1 MREKP
6 DHFPKLRRTRPYQ
19 AKGGIQA
26 WGLGLRTILI
36 VSLVLLGLGPFLCLG
51 ELGNMGSQPV
61 WAATLP
67 EESSAEQGQESLDEP
82 AEGEAEK
89 EAAGEEG
96 ATDSDSS
103 QPHSEEETTAA
114 TKPFP
119 SLGRWSDYFDG
130 RVGTWPSLE
139 QIGSRSYLVI
149 DADTG
154 EEILSHNPDGPAYPA
169 SMTKI
174 LTAITVLEH
183 PDYAPDR
190 LIRFSE
196 RAVAMPSPESSTA
209 GFVAGEECPTIVAL
223 YAMMIRSANEV
234 ANALAENYGGSLDGF
249 MELANAKAKEI
260 GCENTHFVDP
270 AGFGLEDHVT
280 TARDMAKLV
289 AHAMKNDVFRDIVT
303 TKCLILPATNI
314 HVFNGWFTVFNGN
327 GLMMGQDAGYQS
339 KYLKSID
346 GVKTG
351 TTDIAGYC
359 LSSAATTYDDRHLI
373 CVIFNAHLQNSDYE
387 YFVNPSTFSYVLLQ
401 EAAMRLGCPEG
412 RPDYSDK
419 DYRMQ
424 WSATPPGSFT
434 EATVTET
441 APTEAPTT
449 IATQPTPTSD
459 PTGMLVPKTAI
470 ILKTWHILLVM
481 LIIILLVFTA
491 FLLGMKARQKEQHSQ
506 RQSKDKRG
514 QGSQHK
520 SGQHR
525 KKRSADY
532 DRYSDSYRSDGDWSN
547 EYDQAG
553 DRSRRPRKPGP
564 RSSRRWDN
572 DESTQ
577 SIRTEGYYQ
586 RRPRPQ
592 RRPDDTWTQ
601 APADYWKQSPE
612 DSLKP
617 VDGRAWR
624 GPREET
630 WSSDPNQGSR
640 GGQIAYLHPDQQGY
654 FDQPQEPYYDQP
666 QQAQPDKTQRQ
677 PSSYWDN
684 PDRPEGPAGPN
695 RPTVPDQGP
704 QRPQGYGPDQG
715 SQGTQG
721 YGPDEG
727 HQGYG
732 PDQGPQ
738 G

>member
-6 DHFPKLRRTRPYQ
+6 DHFPKLLKIRLSQT
-19 AKGGIQA
+19 KVGILA
-26 WGLGLRTILI
+26 WGLGLRTMLI
-36 VSLVLLGLGPFLCLG
+36 VNLVLLGLGPFLYLG
-51 ELGNMGSQPV
+51 GVGSLGSRPV
-61 WAATLP
+61 YATSLSEDP
-67 EESSAEQGQESLDEP
+67 PAEENQESLDEP
-82 AEGEAEK
+82 AEGEENHDADASK
-89 EAAGEEG
+89 
-96 ATDSDSS
+96 TH
-103 QPHSEEETTAA
+103 PEETTTKA
-114 TKPFP
+114 TRPFP
-119 SLGRWSDYFDG
+119 TKGRWSDYFDG

-139 QIGSRSYLVI
+139 QIGSRAYLVI

-183 PDYAPDR
+183 PDYSPDR

-260 GCENTHFVDP
+260 GCENTHYVDP

-280 TARDMAKLV
+280 TARDMAKMV
-289 AHAMKNDVFRDIVT
+289 AHALKNDVFRDIVT

-359 LSSAATTYDDRHLI
+359 LSSAATTYDNRHLI

-412 RPDYSDK
+412 SPDYSDK

-434 EATVTET
+434 ETTET
-441 APTEAPTT
+441 ETLPTEAPTT
-449 IATQPTPTSD
+449 IATEPTQTSD
-459 PTGMLVPKTAI
+459 PTGMVVPKTAI

-481 LIIILLVFTA
+481 LILILLVFTA
-491 FLLGMKARQKEQHSQ
+491 FLLGMKARQKERNSSRSKKDQG
-506 RQSKDKRG
+506 RQGRS
-514 QGSQHK
+514 H
-520 SGQHR
+520 QHR
-525 KKRSADY
+525 KKR
-532 DRYSDSYRSDGDWSN
+532 RSEYYNDPDNGRSEGDWN
-547 EYDQAG
+547 QYGNPGNRE
-553 DRSRRPRKPGP
+553 RRQRKPGP
-564 RSSRRWDN
+564 RSSRRWDS

-577 SIRTEGYYQ
+577 GIRTEDYYQ

-592 RRPDDTWTQ
+592 RRPDETWTQ
-601 APADYWKQSPE
+601 PLEESWTQTDDRVWQARPEEGSRSPNAD
-612 DSLKP
+612 L
-617 VDGRAWR
+617 
-624 GPREET
+624 GPRRGQMAYIHPANQPYADHPQK
-630 WSSDPNQGSR
+630 SSQ
-640 GGQIAYLHPDQQGY
+640 
-654 FDQPQEPYYDQP
+654 
-666 QQAQPDKTQRQ
+666 
-677 PSSYWDN
+677 SSYWDH
-684 PDRPEGPAGPN
+684 PDRPEGPAGTNQQGGPMDS
-695 RPTVPDQGP
+695 VQGYQDYGPDPDKGPQNPQDYGPVQGP
-704 QRPQGYGPDQG
+704 KNPQGYGPD
-715 SQGTQG
+715 
-721 YGPDEG
+721 
-727 HQGYG
+727 
-732 PDQGPQ
+732 
-738 G
+738 

>member
-6 DHFPKLRRTRPYQ
+6 DHFPKLQWNQPDQ

-26 WGLGLRTILI
+26 WGLGLRTMLI
-36 VSLVLLGLGPFLCLG
+36 VSFVLLGLGPFLYLG
-51 ELGNMGSQPV
+51 RVGGSGTNFVFAANLVEEPV
-61 WAATLP
+61 T
-67 EESSAEQGQESLDEP
+67 EDGQESLDES
-82 AEGEAEK
+82 
-89 EAAGEEG
+89 EEG
-96 ATDSDSS
+96 DEEGGTESDSS
-103 QPHSEEETTAA
+103 ETHSEEETSQVSR
-114 TKPFP
+114 PFP
-119 SLGRWSDYFDG
+119 TQGRWSDYFDG

-139 QIGSRSYLVI
+139 QIGSRAYLVI

-169 SMTKI
+169 SMTKV

-183 PDYAPDR
+183 PDYSPDR
-190 LIRFSE
+190 LIHFSE

-209 GFVAGEECPTIVAL
+209 GFVEGEECPTIVAL
-223 YAMMIRSANEV
+223 YAMLIRSANEV
-234 ANALAENYGGSLDGF
+234 ANALAENYGGSLEGF
-249 MELANAKAKEI
+249 MELANAKAQEI

-289 AHAMKNDVFRDIVT
+289 AHALKNDVFRDIVT

-412 RPDYSDK
+412 SPDYSDK

-434 EATVTET
+434 ETTET
-441 APTEAPTT
+441 ETVPTEAPTT
-449 IATQPTPTSD
+449 LATQPPQTSD
-459 PTGMLVPKTAI
+459 PTGMVVPKTAI

-491 FLLGMKARQKEQHSQ
+491 FLLGMKARHKEHDTQRRSQ
-506 RQSKDKRG
+506 DRRDRGRQRRSPK
-514 QGSQHK
+514 
-520 SGQHR
+520 HR
-525 KKRSADY
+525 KKYLQDY
-532 DRYSDSYRSDGDWSN
+532 DPNQDYSYPDEDWNDQYRN
-547 EYDQAG
+547 PVHRE
-553 DRSRRPRKPGP
+553 RRPRKPGP

-572 DESTQ
+572 DDSTQ
-577 SIRTEGYYQ
+577 AIRTEDYYQ

-601 APADYWKQSPE
+601 VPEDYWKQSPE
-612 DSLKP
+612 DL
-617 VDGRAWR
+617 RAPEDYWKQSPEDLRAPSDDRPWR
-624 GPREET
+624 GQREEP
-630 WSSDPNQGSR
+630 WSSDPNQG
-640 GGQIAYLHPDQQGY
+640 
-654 FDQPQEPYYDQP
+654 PQD
-666 QQAQPDKTQRQ
+666 
-677 PSSYWDN
+677 
-684 PDRPEGPAGPN
+684 
-695 RPTVPDQGP
+695 
-704 QRPQGYGPDQG
+704 YGSDQG
-715 SQGTQG
+715 SQG
-721 YGPDEG
+721 
-727 HQGYG
+727 
-732 PDQGPQ
+732 
-738 G
+738 